1 MKRRP
6 AAIHIHMALAV
17 CMALSACSGHHGGP
31 SDARMSQQ
39 IAQQF
44 NQEFGDKLVRVEN
57 LKQSQGHITAKGH
70 YIALV
75 HFDMR
80 FTKGLAEVRNQA
92 GEAQA
97 LELHE
102 LFGDFRAGGTRP
114 MTDEVLFQKTDKG
127 WVLINSRQ
135 RR

>member
-1 MKRRP
+1 MKPRHFP
-6 AAIHIHMALAV
+6 ALFTLVASLALAG
-17 CMALSACSGHHGGP
+17 CHSHHGRP
-31 SDARMSQQ
+31 SDARMAQQ

-44 NQEFGDKLVRVEN
+44 NKEFGDKLVQVLN

-75 HFDMR
+75 HFDMK
-80 FTKGLAEVRNQA
+80 FTKGLAEVKKQNEDQA
-92 GEAQA
+92 M
-97 LELHE
+97 ELRV
-102 LFGDFRAGGTRP
+102 LFDKFHAGDTKP
-114 MTDEVLFQKTDKG
+114 ITDEVLFQKTDKG